1 MTSRWLSLPGQSVP
15 EILATVGERTVEPV
29 GETRGSAARLYSN
42 SAIMAVTYLAGRG
55 IGYAYIILMV
65 KRLSVKTI
73 GAYAILVSA
82 SMLLELVSNLGLDK
96 ILTREIAS
104 TGVGA
109 GQGYF
114 QAALQIRIVV
124 AAVSATAAWALLMV
138 FFKDLT
144 ASPFSVALYL
154 SSIFFIVA
162 ARNCEAFLT
171 AHERLFPVAASQLV
185 ERVVIF
191 GAVAALA
198 FGNVSFNELLRIAPL
213 ASLARLLVVAR
224 STFRLWAPKVISAR
238 PQRKKLLGQALELFS
253 VEILSLVYGRSDMF
267 LVAKMNGLGAAGVYQ
282 ICYKVFDLCVSLFS
296 GFLQAVFP
304 RMVRDRSRKSLSR
317 VLGGGTALVAIP
329 AGIIILARHQLLGAL
344 KPEYLSGS
352 NALIWLM
359 LTIPLMYITS
369 TTANVA
375 IVAGRTRL
383 LIGAAALLMGT
394 NVALNLALIP
404 RYAIN
409 GAAFSTFACELM
421 STVVLVPIVLRVTA

>member
-1 MTSRWLSLPGQSVP
+1 MP
-15 EILATVGERTVEPV
+15 EILATVGERTVESV
-29 GETRGSAARLYSN
+29 GETGGSTARLYSN
-42 SAIMAVTYLAGRG
+42 SAIMAVTNLAARG
-55 IGYAYIILMV
+55 ISYAYIILMV

-82 SMLLELVSNLGLDK
+82 SMLLELISNLGLDK
-96 ILTREIAS
+96 ILIREIAS

-114 QAALQIRIVV
+114 QAALQIRIAV
-124 AAVSATAAWALLMV
+124 AAVSVTAAWALLMV
-138 FFKDLT
+138 FFKDLP
-144 ASPFSVALYL
+144 ASPFSIALYL
-154 SSIFFIVA
+154 SSILFIVG

-171 AHERLFPVAASQLV
+171 AHERLVGVAASQLV
-185 ERVVIF
+185 ERIVIF
-191 GAVAALA
+191 GAIVALA
-198 FGNVSFNELLRIAPL
+198 FGDLSFNELLCIAPL
-213 ASLARLLVVAR
+213 ASLARLLIVAR
-224 STFRLWAPKVISAR
+224 STFRLWVPKVISAR

-282 ICYKVFDLCVSLFS
+282 ICYKVFDVCVSLFA

-317 VLGGGTALVAIP
+317 VLGGGTVLVAIP
-329 AGIIILARHQLLGAL
+329 AGIIILARHQVLGAF

-369 TTANVA
+369 TVANVA

-394 NVALNLALIP
+394 NVALNLVLIP

-421 STVVLVPIVLRVTA
+421 STVVLVPVVLRLSA

>member
-1 MTSRWLSLPGQSVP
+1 MPESLAPV
-15 EILATVGERTVEPV
+15 EERAVEPV

-42 SAIMAVTYLAGRG
+42 SAFMTVTNLAGRG
-55 IGYAYIILMV
+55 ISYAYIILMA
-65 KRLSVKTI
+65 KRLGVRTI
-73 GAYAILVSA
+73 GAYAVLVST

-96 ILTREIAS
+96 ILIREIAS
-104 TGVGA
+104 SEAGV

-114 QAALQIRIVV
+114 QAAVQIRIAV
-124 AAVSATAAWALLMV
+124 AAVSATVAWALLMV
-138 FFKDLT
+138 FFKDLP
-144 ASPFSVALYL
+144 ASPVSVALYL
-154 SSIFFIVA
+154 SAIFFIVA

-171 AHERLFPVAASQLV
+171 AHERLLPVAASQLV

-191 GAVAALA
+191 GAVLLLAL
-198 FGNVSFNELLRIAPL
+198 GDLSFNQLICIAPF

-224 STFRLWAPKVISAR
+224 STFRLWAPKVISQR

-253 VEILSLVYGRSDMF
+253 VEILSIVYGRSDMF

-282 ICYKVFDLCVSLFS
+282 ICYKVFDVCVSLFA

-304 RMVRDRSRKSLSR
+304 RMVRDRSRKSLR
-317 VLGGGTALVAIP
+317 RILGAGTVLVAIP
-329 AGIIILARHQLLGAL
+329 AGIIILARHQILGAL

-359 LTIPLMYITS
+359 LTIPVMYFTS
-369 TTANVA
+369 TIANVA

-383 LIGAAALLMGT
+383 LIGAATLLIGA
-394 NVALNLALIP
+394 NVALNLVLIP
-404 RYAIN
+404 RYAIT

-421 STVVLVPIVLRVTA
+421 SAVVLAPIVLRPIS